1 MTWTVSAVRSLLVGC
16 ALVVIAGCGSG
27 ENAQPA
33 DPALARKALQT
44 VLDAWR
50 AGEKPEDLE
59 KLTPPIHVKDADWKR
74 GLFLVSYQADQEGRL
89 VGYDMNYAVL
99 LELKNSKG
107 TPVKK
112 TAVYSIT
119 TRPSLLV
126 ARQEG

>member
-1 MTWTVSAVRSLLVGC
+1 MTWNVSTIRSLLVGC

-33 DPALARKALQT
+33 DPAQSMKALQS
-44 VLDAWR
+44 VLDAWK

-59 KLTPPIHVKDADWKR
+59 KLTPPIHVKDADWK
-74 GLFLVSYQADQEGRL
+74 GGFFLVSYKADQEGRL
-89 VGYDMNYAVL
+89 VGYDMNYPVV
-99 LELKNSKG
+99 LELKDPRGK
-107 TPVKK
+107 PVKK